1 MADEGDA
8 GHLIENACYADG
20 SAITTVKDCDGV
32 EDRLFGMDVH
42 APHEPVHTWKDF
54 AIHLTIVTI
63 GLFIALMLEAG
74 VEYWHHRHIVA
85 EARENI
91 REEIKEN
98 HDAAQKNVGYVQQSI
113 EGVKENVKTLHVLMK
128 RPKDFHG
135 SLANT
140 IRFESFHNAAWRTA
154 RDTGALS
161 HMPYEEVK
169 RYSDLY
175 MMEEMVTQKAVDTAE
190 RSFRASSPV
199 FMGYEVDSLPEPEY
213 MDMLRGNAT
222 SQLDLTVLSQYVQQF
237 DKHCMEEL
245 KR

>member
-1 MADEGDA
+1 
-8 GHLIENACYADG
+8 
-20 SAITTVKDCDGV
+20 
-32 EDRLFGMDVH
+32 
-42 APHEPVHTWKDF
+42 
-54 AIHLTIVTI
+54 
-63 GLFIALMLEAG
+63 MLEAG

-98 HDAAQKNVGYVQQSI
+98 HEAAQKNVGYVRQSI
-113 EGVKENVKTLHVLMK
+113 EGVKENVKTLHVLMT

-140 IRFESFHNAAWRTA
+140 IQFTSFHDAAWRTA

-161 HMPYEEVK
+161 YMPYQEVQ

-175 MMEEMVTQKAVDTAE
+175 MMEQMVTQKAIDTAE
-190 RSFRASSPV
+190 RSFRAGSPV
-199 FMGYEVDSLPEPEY
+199 FMGYDVTALPDAEY
-213 MDMLRGNAT
+213 MDMLRQNAS
-222 SQLDLTVLSQYVQQF
+222 SQLDLTVLTQYVQQF
-237 DKHCMEEL
+237 DNQCVEEL

>member
-1 MADEGDA
+1 
-8 GHLIENACYADG
+8 
-20 SAITTVKDCDGV
+20 
-32 EDRLFGMDVH
+32 MDVH
-42 APHEPVHTWKDF
+42 APHEPIHTWKDF
-54 AIHLTIVTI
+54 LLHLSIVTI

-98 HDAAQKNVGYVQQSI
+98 HEAAQRNVGYVEKSI
-113 EGVKENVKTLHVLMK
+113 DGVKENVATLHVLMR
-128 RPKDFHG
+128 RPKDFHR

-140 IRFESFHNAAWRTA
+140 MHFESFHDAAWQTA

-161 HMPYEEVK
+161 YMPYEEVS

-175 MMEEMVTQKAVDTAE
+175 MMEEMVTKKAVDTAE

-199 FMGYEVDSLPEPEY
+199 FMGYEVTDLPEPEY
-213 MDMLRGNAT
+213 MEMLRANAS
-222 SQLDLTVLSQYVQQF
+222 SQLDLTVLKQYVQQF
-237 DKHCMEEL
+237 DKQCVAEL

>member
-1 MADEGDA
+1 M
-8 GHLIENACYADG
+8 
-20 SAITTVKDCDGV
+20 
-32 EDRLFGMDVH
+32 
-42 APHEPVHTWKDF
+42 
-54 AIHLTIVTI
+54 TI

-98 HDAAQKNVGYVQQSI
+98 HEAAQRNVGYVEKSI
-113 EGVKENVKTLHVLMK
+113 DGVKENVATLHVLMG
-128 RPKDFHG
+128 RPKEFHG

-140 IRFESFHNAAWRTA
+140 IRFESFHDAAWRTA

-161 HMPYEEVK
+161 YMPYEEVQ

-175 MMEEMVTQKAVDTAE
+175 MMEEMVTKKAIDAAE

-199 FMGYEVDSLPEPEY
+199 FMGYEVTDLPEPEY
-213 MDMLRGNAT
+213 MEMLRANAS
-222 SQLDLTVLSQYVQQF
+222 SQLDLTVLKQYVQQF
-237 DKHCMEEL
+237 DKQCVAEL